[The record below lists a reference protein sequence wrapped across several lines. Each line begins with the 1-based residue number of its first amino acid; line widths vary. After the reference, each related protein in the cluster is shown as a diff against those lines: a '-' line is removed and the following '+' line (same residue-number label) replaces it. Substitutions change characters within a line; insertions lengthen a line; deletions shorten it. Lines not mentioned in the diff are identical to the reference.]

1 MQSGMKKEQAD
12 MKCIYKTAFR
22 HRTSGILRD
31 NEGASLV
38 LVTIM
43 SIIIVTSIVI
53 LTTNVNTLITSAD
66 RQYYQDQA
74 YIAASSMGSSVDAL
88 INTLSLETYEDIDK
102 GVLLIRDD
110 NAGYNIKVEAWVI
123 RSSAETFVV
132 TVTAQASGETY
143 IYTATYCGSN
153 KNYMR
158 VS

>member
-1 MQSGMKKEQAD
+1 
-12 MKCIYKTAFR
+12 
-22 HRTSGILRD
+22 
-31 NEGASLV
+31 
-38 LVTIM
+38 M
-43 SIIIVTSIVI
+43 SIIIVTGIVI

-110 NAGYNIKVEAWVI
+110 NAGYNVEVEAWVK

-132 TVTAQASGETY
+132 TVTAKASGETY